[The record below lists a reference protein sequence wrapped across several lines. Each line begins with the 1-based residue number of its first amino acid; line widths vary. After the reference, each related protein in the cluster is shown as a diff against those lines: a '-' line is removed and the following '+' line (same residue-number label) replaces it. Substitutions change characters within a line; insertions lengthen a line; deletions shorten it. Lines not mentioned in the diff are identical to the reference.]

1 MSDQY
6 EAFRA
11 FARAEIAHAALQSE
25 IRLKEILIREVPPLV
40 KVEPGL
46 KGDKGDKGADSVEPG
61 PKGDAGDK
69 GDRGTD
75 GMVTREEML
84 EEIEKRVAEINVR
97 TFADIYKGVYKPDE
111 LYTRGVL
118 TTWGGS
124 LWLSLVDTKK
134 KPGENGDWR
143 LIVKK

>member
-25 IRLKEILIREVPPLV
+25 IRLKETLLRDVPPLV
-40 KVEPGL
+40 KVEPGP
-46 KGDKGDKGADSVEPG
+46 KGDRGDKGEDSTVPG
-61 PKGDAGDK
+61 PKGKDGDK
-69 GDRGTD
+69 GDRGAD

-84 EEIEKRVAEINVR
+84 AEIEKRVAEINVR
-97 TFADIYKGVYKPDE
+97 TFADIYRGVYKPDE

-124 LWLSLVDTKK
+124 LWLSLNDTKK
-134 KPGENGDWR
+134 KPGEGTDWR
-143 LIVKK
+143 LVVKK